1 MPAATRATAVA
12 GLIALCLV
20 WLASDVALGRQGCV
34 TGFSPPTLN
43 ISAEGTTPGSPATS
57 NVQTSSST
65 CAWKWEGSQPKRSLR
80 CLLTA
85 LRRSHD
91 TMPSRS
97 LLRMPKTA
105 FF

>member
-65 CAWKWEGSQPKRSLR
+65 CAWKWEGSQLPDGTPLNGFPTWLNFGS
-80 CLLTA
+80 A
-85 LRRSHD
+85 
-91 TMPSRS
+91 P
-97 LLRMPKTA
+97 
-105 FF
+105 